1 MGENPIKVTG
11 IQKQPQQFST
21 TGIKLSTLKEQN
33 ELLFNYFK
41 TNGYKEDAIIY
52 SSDVDKITKSADTND
67 NEKLSIKEAREMG
80 LEGSRKEIRSALN
93 QLKEIKNSELAPNV
107 SGNYPV
113 VINEN
118 ETEFYNK
125 DGVLLSNTKNFEN
138 GGKLET
144 FYLKGDKNKVDKTLE
159 TSANGK
165 DVTETIY
172 KDGNIEQPEQQTI
185 KQGNNT
191 TVVKYDWFEDK
202 LNSKTTSKGN
212 DVETV
217 IYKQIKGEA
226 VPERIVSSFK
236 SDPNSVK
243 SIVNK
248 FNDDYKIDA
257 QTIEYSGAKIG
268 EGLIKEDIDIAP
280 DTGNKVAE
288 EATFS
293 DGTKQYYQT
302 INGKL
307 EQVGKDKDG
316 NHFVVLDVP
325 EGWGMDKIADEFG
338 ITKEDLLK
346 ANTDKDGNKLYHT
359 NPKGIEYFYI
369 NDKAIIPKPNKIPQ
383 DNKYAISYEL
393 PKQEGN
399 QQKGVVESST
409 LAQSSS
415 APTHHPA
422 AKTKV
427 VPNSKEQQEVNNK
440 PTITSQHVHKNT
452 TEDKKVNHSKPTTQV
467 KPLHNNQ
474 QQKVTAASTKTNKTN
489 TKTNKK
495 TSKKT
500 PTRKVKTPTRKV
512 KTPYNAIR
520 QTRITKAK
528 NVNYEMKRDVPA
540 RVETAIQSPDYRA
553 FVTKSRLG
561 YSKRL
566 NDHNTKNTLC
576 QVAKTQNTTLPSLVL
591 EYYSSKNP
599 PVTQEPEW
607 SLKNAL
613 KNPTP
618 WLKEPEKPKTYDKD
632 SVIMD
637 LKFIKEHI
645 EAAKA
650 IGYDIP
656 KALYEYIPK
665 QNASEEVVKQE
676 VQVYEA
682 VFGKGSS
689 GLLLWF

>member
-185 KQGNNT
+185 KQGNDT
-191 TVVKYDWFEDK
+191 TVVKYDWFENK

-452 TEDKKVNHSKPTTQV
+452 TEDKKVNHSKPTTQA

-474 QQKVTAASTKTNKTN
+474 QQKVTAASAKTNKTN

-495 TSKKT
+495 TSK
-500 PTRKVKTPTRKV
+500 KTPTRKV

-676 VQVYEA
+676 IQVYEA

>member
-185 KQGNNT
+185 KQGNDT

-393 PKQEGN
+393 PKQEEN

-452 TEDKKVNHSKPTTQV
+452 TENKKVNHSKPTTQA

-474 QQKVTAASTKTNKTN
+474 QQKVAAASTKTNKTN

-500 PTRKVKTPTRKV
+500 PTRKVR
-512 KTPYNAIR
+512 TPYNAVR

-676 VQVYEA
+676 IQVYEA

-689 GLLLWF
+689 GLLLGF

>member
-185 KQGNNT
+185 KQGNDT

-383 DNKYAISYEL
+383 DNKHAISYES

-452 TEDKKVNHSKPTTQV
+452 TEDKKVNHSKPTTQA

-474 QQKVTAASTKTNKTN
+474 QQKVAAASTKTNKTN
-489 TKTNKK
+489 TKANKK

-500 PTRKVKTPTRKV
+500 PTRKVR
-512 KTPYNAIR
+512 TPYNAVR

>member
-165 DVTETIY
+165 DITETIY

-185 KQGNNT
+185 KQGNDT

-422 AKTKV
+422 AKNKV

-452 TEDKKVNHSKPTTQV
+452 TEDKKVNHSKPTTQA

-495 TSKKT
+495 TSK
-500 PTRKVKTPTRKV
+500 KTPTRKV

-676 VQVYEA
+676 IQVYEA

>member
-172 KDGNIEQPEQQTI
+172 KDGNIEQPDQQTI
-185 KQGNNT
+185 KQGNDT
-191 TVVKYDWFEDK
+191 TVVKYDWFENK

-452 TEDKKVNHSKPTTQV
+452 TEDKKVNHSKPTTQA

-495 TSKKT
+495 TSK
-500 PTRKVKTPTRKV
+500 KTPTRKV

-618 WLKEPEKPKTYDKD
+618 WLKEPEKHKTYDKD

>member
-185 KQGNNT
+185 KQDNDT

-393 PKQEGN
+393 PKQEEN
-399 QQKGVVESST
+399 QQKGVVESSP

-452 TEDKKVNHSKPTTQV
+452 TENKKVNHSKPTTQA

-495 TSKKT
+495 TSK
-500 PTRKVKTPTRKV
+500 KTPTRKV

-618 WLKEPEKPKTYDKD
+618 WLKKPEKPKTYDKD

-676 VQVYEA
+676 IQVYEA

>member
-185 KQGNNT
+185 KQGNDT
-191 TVVKYDWFEDK
+191 TVIKYDWFEDK

-452 TEDKKVNHSKPTTQV
+452 TENKKVNHSKPTTQA

-474 QQKVTAASTKTNKTN
+474 QQKVTAASAKTNKTN

-495 TSKKT
+495 TSK
-500 PTRKVKTPTRKV
+500 KTPTRKV

>member
-144 FYLKGDKNKVDKTLE
+144 FYLKGDKNKV
-159 TSANGK
+159 
-165 DVTETIY
+165 
-172 KDGNIEQPEQQTI
+172 
-185 KQGNNT
+185 
-191 TVVKYDWFEDK
+191 
-202 LNSKTTSKGN
+202 
-212 DVETV
+212 
-217 IYKQIKGEA
+217 
-226 VPERIVSSFK
+226 
-236 SDPNSVK
+236 
-243 SIVNK
+243 
-248 FNDDYKIDA
+248 
-257 QTIEYSGAKIG
+257 
-268 EGLIKEDIDIAP
+268 
-280 DTGNKVAE
+280 
-288 EATFS
+288 
-293 DGTKQYYQT
+293 
-302 INGKL
+302 
-307 EQVGKDKDG
+307 
-316 NHFVVLDVP
+316 
-325 EGWGMDKIADEFG
+325 
-338 ITKEDLLK
+338 
-346 ANTDKDGNKLYHT
+346 
-359 NPKGIEYFYI
+359 
-369 NDKAIIPKPNKIPQ
+369 
-383 DNKYAISYEL
+383 
-393 PKQEGN
+393 
-399 QQKGVVESST
+399 
-409 LAQSSS
+409 
-415 APTHHPA
+415 
-422 AKTKV
+422 

-452 TEDKKVNHSKPTTQV
+452 TEAKKVNHSKPTTQA

-474 QQKVTAASTKTNKTN
+474 QQKVAAASTKTNKTN

-495 TSKKT
+495 TSK
-500 PTRKVKTPTRKV
+500 KTPTRKV

-618 WLKEPEKPKTYDKD
+618 WLKKTEKPKTYDKD
-632 SVIMD
+632 SVIMN

-676 VQVYEA
+676 IQVYEA

>member
-185 KQGNNT
+185 KQGNDT

-452 TEDKKVNHSKPTTQV
+452 TEDKKVNHSKPTTQA

-474 QQKVTAASTKTNKTN
+474 QQKVAAASTKTNKTN

-500 PTRKVKTPTRKV
+500 PTRKVKTP
-512 KTPYNAIR
+512 YNTIR

>member
-125 DGVLLSNTKNFEN
+125 DGVLLGNTKNFEN

-185 KQGNNT
+185 KQGNDT
-191 TVVKYDWFEDK
+191 TVVKYDWFENK

-452 TEDKKVNHSKPTTQV
+452 TEDKKVNHSKPTTQA

-495 TSKKT
+495 TAKKT
-500 PTRKVKTPTRKV
+500 PTRKVV
-512 KTPYNAIR
+512 
-520 QTRITKAK
+520 
-528 NVNYEMKRDVPA
+528 
-540 RVETAIQSPDYRA
+540 
-553 FVTKSRLG
+553 F
-561 YSKRL
+561 
-566 NDHNTKNTLC
+566 
-576 QVAKTQNTTLPSLVL
+576 
-591 EYYSSKNP
+591 
-599 PVTQEPEW
+599 
-607 SLKNAL
+607 
-613 KNPTP
+613 
-618 WLKEPEKPKTYDKD
+618 
-632 SVIMD
+632 
-637 LKFIKEHI
+637 
-645 EAAKA
+645 
-650 IGYDIP
+650 DIC
-656 KALYEYIPK
+656 L
-665 QNASEEVVKQE
+665 
-676 VQVYEA
+676 
-682 VFGKGSS
+682 
-689 GLLLWF
+689 

>member
-185 KQGNNT
+185 KQGNDT

-325 EGWGMDKIADEFG
+325 EGWGMDKIANEFG

-383 DNKYAISYEL
+383 DNKYALSYEL
-393 PKQEGN
+393 PKQEEN

-409 LAQSSS
+409 LAQSYS

-440 PTITSQHVHKNT
+440 PTVTSQHVHKNT
-452 TEDKKVNHSKPTTQV
+452 TEDKKVNHSKPTTQA

-474 QQKVTAASTKTNKTN
+474 QQKVAAASTKTNKTN
-489 TKTNKK
+489 TKANKK

-500 PTRKVKTPTRKV
+500 PTGKV
-512 KTPYNAIR
+512 KTPYNAVR

-540 RVETAIQSPDYRA
+540 RVEAAIQSPDYRA

-676 VQVYEA
+676 IQVYEA

>member
-185 KQGNNT
+185 KQGNDT

-325 EGWGMDKIADEFG
+325 EGWGMDKIANEFG

-452 TEDKKVNHSKPTTQV
+452 TEDKKVNHSKPSTQA

-474 QQKVTAASTKTNKTN
+474 QQKVAAASTKTNKTN

-500 PTRKVKTPTRKV
+500 PTRKVR
-512 KTPYNAIR
+512 TPYIAVR

-656 KALYEYIPK
+656 RALYEYIPK

-689 GLLLWF
+689 GLLLGF

>member
-165 DVTETIY
+165 DETETIY

-185 KQGNNT
+185 KQDNDT

-415 APTHHPA
+415 AQLTIR
-422 AKTKV
+422 
-427 VPNSKEQQEVNNK
+427 QQTPK
-440 PTITSQHVHKNT
+440 LSL
-452 TEDKKVNHSKPTTQV
+452 TQ
-467 KPLHNNQ
+467 K
-474 QQKVTAASTKTNKTN
+474 S
-489 TKTNKK
+489 NKK
-495 TSKKT
+495 LTI
-500 PTRKVKTPTRKV
+500 
-512 KTPYNAIR
+512 N
-520 QTRITKAK
+520 Q
-528 NVNYEMKRDVPA
+528 
-540 RVETAIQSPDYRA
+540 
-553 FVTKSRLG
+553 L
-561 YSKRL
+561 
-566 NDHNTKNTLC
+566 
-576 QVAKTQNTTLPSLVL
+576 
-591 EYYSSKNP
+591 
-599 PVTQEPEW
+599 
-607 SLKNAL
+607 
-613 KNPTP
+613 
-618 WLKEPEKPKTYDKD
+618 
-632 SVIMD
+632 
-637 LKFIKEHI
+637 
-645 EAAKA
+645 
-650 IGYDIP
+650 
-656 KALYEYIPK
+656 
-665 QNASEEVVKQE
+665 
-676 VQVYEA
+676 
-682 VFGKGSS
+682 
-689 GLLLWF
+689 

>member
-185 KQGNNT
+185 KQDNDT

-500 PTRKVKTPTRKV
+500 PTRKVKTP
-512 KTPYNAIR
+512 YNAIR

-676 VQVYEA
+676 IQVYEA

>member
-21 TGIKLSTLKEQN
+21 TGIKLSTLKEEN

-185 KQGNNT
+185 KQGNDT

-452 TEDKKVNHSKPTTQV
+452 TENKKVNHSKPTTQA

-500 PTRKVKTPTRKV
+500 PTRKVKTP
-512 KTPYNAIR
+512 YNTIR

-676 VQVYEA
+676 IQVYEA

>member
-185 KQGNNT
+185 KQGNDT

-248 FNDDYKIDA
+248 FNDDYKINA

-393 PKQEGN
+393 PKQEEN

-452 TEDKKVNHSKPTTQV
+452 TEDKKVNHSKPTTQA

-474 QQKVTAASTKTNKTN
+474 QQKVTATSTKTNKTN

-500 PTRKVKTPTRKV
+500 PTRKVKTP
-512 KTPYNAIR
+512 YNAIR
-520 QTRITKAK
+520 QTRIAKAK

>member
-185 KQGNNT
+185 KQGNDT

-452 TEDKKVNHSKPTTQV
+452 TEDKKVNHSKPTTQA
-467 KPLHNNQ
+467 KPLYNNQ
-474 QQKVTAASTKTNKTN
+474 QQKVAAASTKTNKTN

-500 PTRKVKTPTRKV
+500 PTRKVKTP
-512 KTPYNAIR
+512 YNTIR

-618 WLKEPEKPKTYDKD
+618 WLKEPEKPKTYDKE

-676 VQVYEA
+676 IQVYEA

>member
-21 TGIKLSTLKEQN
+21 TGIKLSTLKEEN

-185 KQGNNT
+185 KQGNDT

-393 PKQEGN
+393 PKQEEN

-452 TEDKKVNHSKPTTQV
+452 TEDKKVNHSKPTTQA

-474 QQKVTAASTKTNKTN
+474 QQKVAAASTKTNKTN
-489 TKTNKK
+489 TKINKK
-495 TSKKT
+495 TSK
-500 PTRKVKTPTRKV
+500 KTPTRKV

>member
-185 KQGNNT
+185 KQGNDT

-325 EGWGMDKIADEFG
+325 EGWGMDKIANEFG

-440 PTITSQHVHKNT
+440 PTVTSQHVHKNT
-452 TEDKKVNHSKPTTQV
+452 TEDKKVNHSKPTTQA

-474 QQKVTAASTKTNKTN
+474 QQKVAAASTKTNKTN

-500 PTRKVKTPTRKV
+500 PTGKV

-689 GLLLWF
+689 GLLLGF

>member
-21 TGIKLSTLKEQN
+21 TGIKLSTLKEEN

-185 KQGNNT
+185 KQGNDT

-393 PKQEGN
+393 PKQEEN

-422 AKTKV
+422 ANTKV
-427 VPNSKEQQEVNNK
+427 VPNLKEQQEVNNK

-452 TEDKKVNHSKPTTQV
+452 TENKKVNHSKPTTQA

-474 QQKVTAASTKTNKTN
+474 QQKVAAASTKTNKTN

-495 TSKKT
+495 TSK
-500 PTRKVKTPTRKV
+500 KTPTRKV

-618 WLKEPEKPKTYDKD
+618 WLKKTEKPKTYDKD

-676 VQVYEA
+676 IQVYEA

>member
-185 KQGNNT
+185 KQGNDT

-452 TEDKKVNHSKPTTQV
+452 TENKKVNHSKPTTQA

-474 QQKVTAASTKTNKTN
+474 QQKVAAASTKTNKTN

-495 TSKKT
+495 ISK
-500 PTRKVKTPTRKV
+500 KTPTRKV

-676 VQVYEA
+676 IQVYEA

-689 GLLLWF
+689 GLLLGF

>member
-226 VPERIVSSFK
+226 VPERIVTSFK

-452 TEDKKVNHSKPTTQV
+452 TEDKKVNHSKPTTQA

-474 QQKVTAASTKTNKTN
+474 QQKVAAASTKTNKTN

-495 TSKKT
+495 TSKKA
-500 PTRKVKTPTRKV
+500 PTRKV

>member
-185 KQGNNT
+185 KQGNDT
-191 TVVKYDWFEDK
+191 TVVKYDWFENK

-226 VPERIVSSFK
+226 IPERIVSSFK

-452 TEDKKVNHSKPTTQV
+452 TEDKKVNHSKPTTQA
-467 KPLHNNQ
+467 KPLHNKQ
-474 QQKVTAASTKTNKTN
+474 QQKVAAASTKTNKTN

-495 TSKKT
+495 TAK
-500 PTRKVKTPTRKV
+500 KTPTRKV
-512 KTPYNAIR
+512 KTPYNTIR

>member
-185 KQGNNT
+185 KQDNDT

-383 DNKYAISYEL
+383 DNKHAISYEL
-393 PKQEGN
+393 PKQEEN

-452 TEDKKVNHSKPTTQV
+452 TENKKVNHSKPTTQA

-474 QQKVTAASTKTNKTN
+474 QQKVTAASAKTNKTN

-495 TSKKT
+495 TSK
-500 PTRKVKTPTRKV
+500 KTPTRKV

-656 KALYEYIPK
+656 KALYEYIPR

-676 VQVYEA
+676 IQVYEA

>member
-185 KQGNNT
+185 RQGNDT

-393 PKQEGN
+393 PKQEEN

-452 TEDKKVNHSKPTTQV
+452 TENKKVNHSKPTTQA

-474 QQKVTAASTKTNKTN
+474 QQKVAAASTKTNKTN

-500 PTRKVKTPTRKV
+500 PTRKVKTP
-512 KTPYNAIR
+512 YNTIR

>member
-185 KQGNNT
+185 KQGNDT
-191 TVVKYDWFEDK
+191 TVVKYDWFENK

-226 VPERIVSSFK
+226 VPERIVTSFK

-452 TEDKKVNHSKPTTQV
+452 TENKKVNHSKPTTQA

-474 QQKVTAASTKTNKTN
+474 QQKVTAASAKTNKTN

-495 TSKKT
+495 TSK
-500 PTRKVKTPTRKV
+500 KTPTRKV

>member
-185 KQGNNT
+185 KQGNDT

-415 APTHHPA
+415 APTHRPA
-422 AKTKV
+422 AKPKT

-452 TEDKKVNHSKPTTQV
+452 TEDKKVNHSKPTTQA

-474 QQKVTAASTKTNKTN
+474 QQKVAAASTKTNKTN

-500 PTRKVKTPTRKV
+500 TTGKV
-512 KTPYNAIR
+512 KTPYNAVR

-656 KALYEYIPK
+656 RALYEYIPK

-689 GLLLWF
+689 GLLLGF

>member
-185 KQGNNT
+185 KQGNDT

-383 DNKYAISYEL
+383 DNKYALSYEL

-415 APTHHPA
+415 APTQTEAPTHHPA
-422 AKTKV
+422 AKPKV
-427 VPNSKEQQEVNNK
+427 TPNSKELQEVNNK
-440 PTITSQHVHKNT
+440 PTVTSQQVHKNT
-452 TEDKKVNHSKPTTQV
+452 TEDKKVNHSKPTTQA

-474 QQKVTAASTKTNKTN
+474 QQKVAAASTKTNKTN

-500 PTRKVKTPTRKV
+500 PTGKV
-512 KTPYNAIR
+512 KTPYNAVR

-689 GLLLWF
+689 GLLLGF

>member
-185 KQGNNT
+185 KQGNDT

-383 DNKYAISYEL
+383 DNKHAISYEL

-452 TEDKKVNHSKPTTQV
+452 TEDKKVNHSKPTTQA

-474 QQKVTAASTKTNKTN
+474 QQKVAAASTKTNKTN
-489 TKTNKK
+489 TKANKK

-500 PTRKVKTPTRKV
+500 PTRKVR
-512 KTPYNAIR
+512 TPYNAVR

-676 VQVYEA
+676 IQVYEA

>member
-21 TGIKLSTLKEQN
+21 TGIKLSTLKEEN

-185 KQGNNT
+185 KQDNDT

-393 PKQEGN
+393 PKQEEN

-415 APTHHPA
+415 APTHHPT

-452 TEDKKVNHSKPTTQV
+452 TENKKVNHSKTTTQA

-474 QQKVTAASTKTNKTN
+474 QQKVAAASTKTNKTN
-489 TKTNKK
+489 TKANKK
-495 TSKKT
+495 TSK
-500 PTRKVKTPTRKV
+500 KTPTRKV

>member
-185 KQGNNT
+185 KQGNDT

-452 TEDKKVNHSKPTTQV
+452 TEGKKVNHSKPTTQA

-474 QQKVTAASTKTNKTN
+474 QQKVAAASTKTNKTN

-500 PTRKVKTPTRKV
+500 PTRKVKTP
-512 KTPYNAIR
+512 YNAVR

>member
-185 KQGNNT
+185 KQGNDT

-257 QTIEYSGAKIG
+257 QIIEYSGAKIG

-415 APTHHPA
+415 APTHHPS

-452 TEDKKVNHSKPTTQV
+452 TEDKKVNHSKPSTQA

-474 QQKVTAASTKTNKTN
+474 QQKVAAASTKTNKTN

-500 PTRKVKTPTRKV
+500 PTRKVR
-512 KTPYNAIR
+512 TPYNAVR

>member
-185 KQGNNT
+185 KQGNDT

-393 PKQEGN
+393 PKQEEN

-440 PTITSQHVHKNT
+440 PTVTSQHVHKNT
-452 TEDKKVNHSKPTTQV
+452 TEGKKVNHSKPTTQA

-474 QQKVTAASTKTNKTN
+474 QQKVAAASTKTNKTN

-500 PTRKVKTPTRKV
+500 PTGKV
-512 KTPYNAIR
+512 KTPYNAVR

-656 KALYEYIPK
+656 RALYEYIPK

-689 GLLLWF
+689 GLLLGF

>member
-52 SSDVDKITKSADTND
+52 SSDIDKITKSADTND

-185 KQGNNT
+185 KQGNDT

-452 TEDKKVNHSKPTTQV
+452 TEDKKVNHSKPTTQA

-495 TSKKT
+495 TSK
-500 PTRKVKTPTRKV
+500 KTPTRKV

-618 WLKEPEKPKTYDKD
+618 WLKEPEKHKTYDKD

-676 VQVYEA
+676 IQVYEA

>member
-1 MGENPIKVTG
+1 
-11 IQKQPQQFST
+11 
-21 TGIKLSTLKEQN
+21 
-33 ELLFNYFK
+33 
-41 TNGYKEDAIIY
+41 
-52 SSDVDKITKSADTND
+52 
-67 NEKLSIKEAREMG
+67 
-80 LEGSRKEIRSALN
+80 
-93 QLKEIKNSELAPNV
+93 
-107 SGNYPV
+107 
-113 VINEN
+113 
-118 ETEFYNK
+118 
-125 DGVLLSNTKNFEN
+125 
-138 GGKLET
+138 
-144 FYLKGDKNKVDKTLE
+144 
-159 TSANGK
+159 
-165 DVTETIY
+165 
-172 KDGNIEQPEQQTI
+172 
-185 KQGNNT
+185 
-191 TVVKYDWFEDK
+191 
-202 LNSKTTSKGN
+202 
-212 DVETV
+212 
-217 IYKQIKGEA
+217 
-226 VPERIVSSFK
+226 
-236 SDPNSVK
+236 
-243 SIVNK
+243 
-248 FNDDYKIDA
+248 
-257 QTIEYSGAKIG
+257 
-268 EGLIKEDIDIAP
+268 
-280 DTGNKVAE
+280 
-288 EATFS
+288 
-293 DGTKQYYQT
+293 
-302 INGKL
+302 
-307 EQVGKDKDG
+307 
-316 NHFVVLDVP
+316 
-325 EGWGMDKIADEFG
+325 MDKIADEFG

-399 QQKGVVESST
+399 QQKGVIESST

-422 AKTKV
+422 ANTKV

-452 TEDKKVNHSKPTTQV
+452 TEDKKVNHSKPTTQA

-495 TSKKT
+495 TSK
-500 PTRKVKTPTRKV
+500 KTPTRKV

-613 KNPTP
+613 ENPTP
-618 WLKEPEKPKTYDKD
+618 WLKKPEKHKTYDKD

-676 VQVYEA
+676 IQVYEA

>member
-185 KQGNNT
+185 KQGNAT
-191 TVVKYDWFEDK
+191 TVVKYDWFENK

-212 DVETV
+212 DVETI

-452 TEDKKVNHSKPTTQV
+452 TEDKKVNHSKPTTQA

-474 QQKVTAASTKTNKTN
+474 QQKVAAASTKTNKTN
-489 TKTNKK
+489 TKANKK

-500 PTRKVKTPTRKV
+500 PTRKVR
-512 KTPYNAIR
+512 TPYNAVR

>member
-1 MGENPIKVTG
+1 MDENPIKVTG

-185 KQGNNT
+185 KQGNDT

-268 EGLIKEDIDIAP
+268 EGLIKEDIDIAS

-393 PKQEGN
+393 PKQEEN

-452 TEDKKVNHSKPTTQV
+452 TEDKKVNHSKPTTQA

-474 QQKVTAASTKTNKTN
+474 QQKVAAASTKTNKTN

-500 PTRKVKTPTRKV
+500 PTRKVKTP
-512 KTPYNAIR
+512 YNTIR

-665 QNASEEVVKQE
+665 QNASEEIVKQE
-676 VQVYEA
+676 IQVYEA

>member
-185 KQGNNT
+185 RQGNDT

-440 PTITSQHVHKNT
+440 PTVTSQHVHKNT
-452 TEDKKVNHSKPTTQV
+452 TEDKKVNHSKPTTQA

-474 QQKVTAASTKTNKTN
+474 QQKVAAASIKTNKTN

-500 PTRKVKTPTRKV
+500 PTRKVKTP
-512 KTPYNAIR
+512 YNAVR

-676 VQVYEA
+676 IQVYEA

-689 GLLLWF
+689 GLLLGF

>member
-185 KQGNNT
+185 KQDNDT

-452 TEDKKVNHSKPTTQV
+452 TEDKKVNHSKPTTQA

-495 TSKKT
+495 TSK
-500 PTRKVKTPTRKV
+500 KTPTRKV

>member
-383 DNKYAISYEL
+383 DNKHAISYEL

-452 TEDKKVNHSKPTTQV
+452 TEDKKVNHSKPTTQA

-474 QQKVTAASTKTNKTN
+474 QQKVAAASTKTNKTN
-489 TKTNKK
+489 TKANKK

-500 PTRKVKTPTRKV
+500 PTRKVR
-512 KTPYNAIR
+512 TPYNAVR